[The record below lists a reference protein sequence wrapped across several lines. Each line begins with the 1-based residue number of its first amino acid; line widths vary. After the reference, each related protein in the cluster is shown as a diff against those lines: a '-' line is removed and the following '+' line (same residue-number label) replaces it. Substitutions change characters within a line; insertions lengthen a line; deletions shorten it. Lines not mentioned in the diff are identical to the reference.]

1 MSNRI
6 IVAVAGLVV
15 LLLLCVALLFFV
27 LRGRNQSG
35 PIDLTV
41 PAAENVPLPTVLST
55 LRPEGDDGQSGGV
68 EEPTPIPT
76 PQIVVT
82 AGSEDAGFDLEAMPS
97 LDELLAKYPDLAGLL
112 TNLNL
117 EDEAQ
122 LRQIYRQL
130 LALYEAEGL
139 EGLQVFLSESG
150 LIEALNLD
158 SAYVDFILAYEEGG
172 LVAAE
177 ALARQRGLITDDNQL
192 RVVLV
197 LDSDDVSVIAEQLA
211 LLEATVLHQAGP
223 EVEIGI
229 PLTRIALL
237 GSSEDALIEFV
248 QLANT
253 EHVIGVQIPVQ
264 THPAGLP
271 IFDQG
276 PAITGASEW
285 QAAGINGN
293 GVKVGIIDPDGFYG
307 FLDLLGNELPTADH
321 VFLPTSDNPQD
332 ISFYTGGHGTA
343 CAEIIHEMAPGADL
357 YLAYAP
363 TDLAFYDAVEWMVAQ
378 GVQIISYSAGM
389 IIGPTD
395 GSSEDAQLV
404 NWVADQGVL
413 WINASGNYAQAH
425 LSMTFTDEDNDGWHE
440 FPDGEEVMPFNPDT
454 TDSYVG
460 LGLTWN
466 DSWGGASEDY
476 DIYVLADTGDDY
488 EMLASER
495 TAQSG
500 RAADLPFEAIDLIF
514 DDYDTYYLAIQ
525 ADRITYPAEFNL
537 LGYAVT
543 FGYSMPAGSL
553 TVPADAQQSFSV
565 GATYWQDDELEYFS
579 SQGPTSDGRGKPEI
593 SAPDGVD
600 SATYG
605 EFYGT
610 SAATPHVAGAAAL
623 VWSAYPDATAN
634 EVRDYLLANVLD
646 LGPAGTDNGYGYGRL
661 EMPAAP
667 DVDNPQPEPPAGDSP
682 QATIDSV
689 RQEHNIYNNN
699 QKGMAIYVTF
709 SVNYFLNRPGTLLAT
724 FNDRLSGQPLTDNNG
739 NFTTPAGQVASQK
752 SFQAPYDTTQYTD
765 FALFLPY
772 NELDLPLGDYKLA
785 FQLTILDDN
794 TGQTLAISDPINFS
808 YTQNQATLARA
819 TINDLAFKYD
829 AEQDGEIGLE
839 IIIDFEALNLR
850 GQGGQA
856 VAYFYFGD
864 ESNRPLLDF
873 NDRYVTPYG
882 TVGTGRTFT
891 PATNNA
897 TYDDFNLFIPYSE
910 LHMAPGAYNLKFYVV
925 IWTNNGTALTTSEWI
940 YFLYVQD

>member
-6 IVAVAGLVV
+6 IVAVIGLVV
-15 LLLLCVALLFFV
+15 LLLLCIALLFFL

-35 PIDLTV
+35 DIVLTV
-41 PAAENVPLPTVLST
+41 PAAENAPLPTVLST
-55 LRPEGDDGQSGGV
+55 LRPENNDGQSGGV
-68 EEPTPIPT
+68 ENPTPSPT

-82 AGSEDAGFDLEAMPS
+82 AGSENSGPNLEAMPS

-122 LRQIYRQL
+122 LRQIYQQL
-130 LALYEAEGL
+130 LALYETEGL
-139 EGLQVFLSESG
+139 EGLHVFLSESG

-158 SAYVDFILAYEEGG
+158 SAYVDFILAYEAGG
-172 LVAAE
+172 LGAAE
-177 ALARQRGLITDDNQL
+177 ALARQRGLITTDNLL
-192 RVVLV
+192 RVVLI
-197 LDSDDVSVIAEQLA
+197 LDTTDLTLIQEQLE
-211 LLEATVLHQAGP
+211 LLEATVLYQAGP

-229 PLTRIALL
+229 PLARIALL
-237 GSSEDALIEFV
+237 GSSENALIEFV

-253 EHVIGVQIPVQ
+253 AHVIGVQVPVQ
-264 THPAGLP
+264 SHPAGFP

-276 PAITGASEW
+276 PAITGAGDW
-285 QAAGINGN
+285 QAAGIDGS
-293 GVKVGIIDPDGFYG
+293 GIKVGIIDPDGFYG
-307 FLDLLGNELPTADH
+307 FLDLLGSELPTAEH
-321 VFLPTSDNPQD
+321 IFLPTSDNPQD
-332 ISFYTGGHGTA
+332 ISRYTGGHGTA
-343 CAEIIHEMAPGADL
+343 CAEIVHEMAPGADL

-363 TDLAFYDAVEWMVAQ
+363 TDLAFYQAVDWMVAQ

-389 IIGPTD
+389 IVGPTD

-404 NWVADQGVL
+404 NWVADQGIL
-413 WINASGNYAQAH
+413 WINAAGNYAEAH
-425 LSMTFTDEDNDGWHE
+425 LSMTFTDTDNDGWHE
-440 FPDGEEVMPFNPDT
+440 FPDGEEILPCTADV

-460 LGLTWN
+460 FGLTWN

-476 DIYVLADTGDDY
+476 DLYVCADTGADY
-488 EMLASER
+488 EVLASER

-500 RAADLPFEAIDLIF
+500 RAADLPIEALDIIF
-514 DDYDTYYLAIQ
+514 YDYDTYYLAIQ
-525 ADRITYPAEFNL
+525 ADRITYPAVFNL

-553 TVPADAQQSFSV
+553 TVPADAYQAFTV
-565 GATYWQDDELEYFS
+565 GATYWRDDELEYFS

-623 VWSAYPDATAN
+623 VWSAYPNATAN
-634 EVRDYLLANVLD
+634 EVRDYLLANALD
-646 LGPAGTDNGYGYGRL
+646 LGPTGTDNGYGYGRL
-661 EMPAAP
+661 EMPDPP
-667 DVDNPQPEPPAGDSP
+667 DVDTPQPELPAGDSP
-682 QATIDSV
+682 QATINSV

-709 SVNYFLNRPGTLLAT
+709 SVDHFLNRPGTLLAT
-724 FNDRLSGQPLTDNNG
+724 FSDRLSGQTLTDNNG
-739 NFTTPAGQVASQK
+739 NFTTPAGQVATQK
-752 SFQAPYDTTQYTD
+752 SFQSPYDTTQYTD

-785 FQLTILDDN
+785 FQLTLLDDS
-794 TGQTLAISDPINFS
+794 TGQTVAISDPINFS
-808 YTQNQATLARA
+808 YTQNQTTLAKA
-819 TINDLAFKYD
+819 TITDTAFKYD
-829 AEQDGEIGLE
+829 AEQNNEIGLQLSV
-839 IIIDFEALNLR
+839 DFEALNLR
-850 GQGGQA
+850 GQGGQV

-891 PATNNA
+891 PATNTA
-897 TYDDFNLFIPYSE
+897 SYDNFNLFIPYSE
-910 LHMAPGAYNLKFYVV
+910 LHMAPGAYELKFYLV
-925 IWTNNGTALTTSEWI
+925 IWTTNGTVLTTSDWVH
-940 YFLYVQD
+940 FLYVQD